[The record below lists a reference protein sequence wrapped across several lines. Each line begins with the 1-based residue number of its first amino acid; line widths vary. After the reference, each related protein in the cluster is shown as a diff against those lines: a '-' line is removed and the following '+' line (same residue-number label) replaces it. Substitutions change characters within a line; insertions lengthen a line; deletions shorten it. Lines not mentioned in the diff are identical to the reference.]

1 MRAPLGGQHMRG
13 AGAAV
18 RRSAGRLRLG
28 KPGAWSGG
36 GKRRPVGEAA
46 ACARCLRR
54 IEHSSW
60 WKEPIEELSKRAVIS
75 IAILT
80 VGDVPPTPTTCGNG
94 IVAVEEAALNR
105 YVLASP
111 EERSLVGVMTRA
123 MPWLPTPGEAVM
135 MPNTKDAEK
144 DRTAAFF
151 SPPSGDDDSSKRSGV
166 GWNAWPL
173 TCGLPLVSSSRPSG
187 VTMAVPSRVRSF
199 TPAKPE

>member
-60 WKEPIEELSKRAVIS
+60 WKEPIEELSKRAVNS
-75 IAILT
+75 TL
-80 VGDVPPTPTTCGNG
+80 G
-94 IVAVEEAALNR
+94 AASN
-105 YVLASP
+105 S
-111 EERSLVGVMTRA
+111 
-123 MPWLPTPGEAVM
+123 
-135 MPNTKDAEK
+135 N
-144 DRTAAFF
+144 
-151 SPPSGDDDSSKRSGV
+151 
-166 GWNAWPL
+166 
-173 TCGLPLVSSSRPSG
+173 
-187 VTMAVPSRVRSF
+187 
-199 TPAKPE
+199 